1 MNLKSI
7 LILTVSAAFCAVA
20 DPCPMCPQSTNGWY
34 SAGPCP
40 HMFAAQQ
47 TGGSIEWKMVNRYEQ
62 SSTNF
67 APDEAYASSGW
78 RGGAPA
84 HDIWLDREV
93 HSVTGRI
100 RSVKQFLPHSGSMEF
115 FLSHMQR
122 QYSNDMRT
130 VTGRVKWHG
139 KPVRQEIDATNRMC
153 KIERYA
159 DGTVHVEPFAPPKPR
174 GVVTNS
180 PAWKKK
186 AAARRA
192 AIQARRNVL
201 PGLKD
206 AQLKAHDAKHSVS
219 NVTVNVTIGK

>member
-7 LILTVSAAFCAVA
+7 LILTVSAAAFCAL
-20 DPCPMCPQSTNGWY
+20 
-34 SAGPCP
+34 
-40 HMFAAQQ
+40 
-47 TGGSIEWKMVNRYEQ
+47 GSVEWKMVNRYEQ

-130 VTGRVKWHG
+130 VSGRVKWHG

-159 DGTVHVEPFAPPKPR
+159 DGTVHVEPFRPPRPYDNLPFHAK
-174 GVVTNS
+174 TNH
-180 PAWKKK
+180 PAWKADAIKRK
-186 AAARRA
+186 AMFAARRA
-192 AIQARRNVL
+192 AIEARRNVL

-206 AQLKAHDAKHSVS
+206 AQLKAHDAKHSES
-219 NVTVNVTIGK
+219 NVTVNINIGGK

>member
-7 LILTVSAAFCAVA
+7 LILTVSAAAFCAR
-20 DPCPMCPQSTNGWY
+20 
-34 SAGPCP
+34 
-40 HMFAAQQ
+40 
-47 TGGSIEWKMVNRYEQ
+47 GSIEWKMVNRYEQ

-139 KPVRQEIDATNRMC
+139 KPIRQEIDSTNRMC

-159 DGTVHVEPFAPPKPR
+159 DGTVHVEPFGPPKPR
-174 GVVTNS
+174 GIVAN
-180 PAWKKK
+180 K
-186 AAARRA
+186 AAIAASRA
-192 AIQARRNVL
+192 AIEKRRNVL

-206 AQLKAHDAKHSVS
+206 AQLKAHDAKHSQS
-219 NVTVNVTIGK
+219 NVTVNINIGGK

>member
-1 MNLKSI
+1 MKERKDCLMNLKSI
-7 LILTVSAAFCAVA
+7 LILTVSAAAFCAL
-20 DPCPMCPQSTNGWY
+20 
-34 SAGPCP
+34 
-40 HMFAAQQ
+40 
-47 TGGSIEWKMVNRYEQ
+47 GSVEWKMVNEYEQ
-62 SSTNF
+62 GGEPYSAPESS
-67 APDEAYASSGW
+67 P
-78 RGGAPA
+78 
-84 HDIWLDREV
+84 
-93 HSVTGRI
+93 TGRVI
-100 RSVKQFLPHSGSMEF
+100 KATVHAMPSADFL
-115 FLSHMQR
+115 LAYLAR

-130 VTGRVKWHG
+130 VDGRVKWHG

-159 DGTVHVEPFAPPKPR
+159 DGTVHIEPFRPPKPFH
-174 GVVTNS
+174 VVTNS

-192 AIQARRNVL
+192 AIEARRNVL

>member
-7 LILTVSAAFCAVA
+7 LISITVSAAAFCA
-20 DPCPMCPQSTNGWY
+20 
-34 SAGPCP
+34 
-40 HMFAAQQ
+40 F
-47 TGGSIEWKMVNRYEQ
+47 GSIEWKMVNQYEQ

-139 KPVRQEIDATNRMC
+139 KPIRQEIDMTNRMG

-159 DGTVHVEPFAPPKPR
+159 DGTVHVEPCRPPKPR
-174 GVVTNS
+174 GVVTN
-180 PAWKKK
+180 K
-186 AAARRA
+186 AAIAARRA
-192 AIQARRNVL
+192 AIEARRNVL
-201 PGLKD
+201 PGMKD
-206 AQLKAHDAKHSVS
+206 AQLKAHDAKHSQS
-219 NVTVNVTIGK
+219 NVTVNINIGGK

>member
-7 LILTVSAAFCAVA
+7 LILTVSAAAFCAVA

-40 HMFAAQQ
+40 HMF
-47 TGGSIEWKMVNRYEQ
+47 
-62 SSTNF
+62 
-67 APDEAYASSGW
+67 
-78 RGGAPA
+78 
-84 HDIWLDREV
+84 
-93 HSVTGRI
+93 TGRVTKATVHATP
-100 RSVKQFLPHSGSMEF
+100 SADFLLAH
-115 FLSHMQR
+115 LAR

-130 VTGRVKWHG
+130 VSGRVKWHG

-159 DGTVHVEPFAPPKPR
+159 DGTVHVEPFVPPKPFH
-174 GVVTNS
+174 VVTNS
-180 PAWKKK
+180 LAWKKK

-192 AIQARRNVL
+192 AIEARRNVL

-206 AQLKAHDAKHSVS
+206 AQLKAHDAKHSQS
-219 NVTVNVTIGK
+219 NVTVNINIGGK

>member
-7 LILTVSAAFCAVA
+7 LILTVSAAAFCAAA
-20 DPCPMCPQSTNGWY
+20 DPCPLCPQSADGWY

-40 HMFAAQQ
+40 HMFAGRVTKA
-47 TGGSIEWKMVNRYEQ
+47 TVHATPSAD
-62 SSTNF
+62 F
-67 APDEAYASSGW
+67 LL
-78 RGGAPA
+78 A
-84 HDIWLDREV
+84 HLA
-93 HSVTGRI
+93 
-100 RSVKQFLPHSGSMEF
+100 
-115 FLSHMQR
+115 R
-122 QYSNDMRT
+122 QYSNDMCT
-130 VTGRVKWHG
+130 VSGRVKWHG

-206 AQLKAHDAKHSVS
+206 AQLKAHDAKHSQS
-219 NVTVNVTIGK
+219 NVTVNINIGGK

>member
-7 LILTVSAAFCAVA
+7 LILIVSAAAFCAVA

-40 HMFAAQQ
+40 HMF
-47 TGGSIEWKMVNRYEQ
+47 
-62 SSTNF
+62 
-67 APDEAYASSGW
+67 
-78 RGGAPA
+78 
-84 HDIWLDREV
+84 
-93 HSVTGRI
+93 TGRVTKATVHATP
-100 RSVKQFLPHSGSMEF
+100 SADFLLTH
-115 FLSHMQR
+115 LAR

-159 DGTVHVEPFAPPKPR
+159 DGTVHVEPFRPPKPR
-174 GVVTNS
+174 GVVTN
-180 PAWKKK
+180 K
-186 AAARRA
+186 AAIAARRA

-206 AQLKAHDAKHSVS
+206 AQLKAHDAKHSQS
-219 NVTVNVTIGK
+219 NVTVNINIGGK